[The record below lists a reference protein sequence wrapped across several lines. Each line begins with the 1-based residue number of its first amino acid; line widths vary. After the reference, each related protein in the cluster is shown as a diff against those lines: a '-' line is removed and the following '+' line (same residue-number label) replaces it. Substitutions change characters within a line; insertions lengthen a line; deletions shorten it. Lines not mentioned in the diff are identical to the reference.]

1 MSELQHGLVADS
13 DLERVRELEKEGY
26 HEDEAATLEM
36 IRMRHGEAGDLFT
49 GAWKDGVLIGF
60 TNSTRT
66 NGNTLTHDSMHHNDP
81 NGVNI
86 CLHSVCV
93 AKDHRRQGVARAM
106 LRHLLEHAKTVT
118 PKPRAMYLL
127 SHEYLTPLYESVGF
141 QRVGLSEV
149 EFGPERWIE
158 YKLILNEDVPEP

>member
-106 LRHLLEHAKTVT
+106 LRHLLGLQKFPFQKKVATHSALCEPTNKPPQST
-118 PKPRAMYLL
+118 PRRSPPSRAPCTCCPT
-127 SHEYLTPLYESVGF
+127 ST
-141 QRVGLSEV
+141 
-149 EFGPERWIE
+149 
-158 YKLILNEDVPEP
+158 